1 MSGTVLL
8 MTLVLSMLVAPLADA
23 TQQLTKV
30 YRIGWLSSDFPRPD
44 RDPHPRET
52 FLHVHVVLYMNPYP
66 EHTPR
71 SPYC

>member
-44 RDPHPRET
+44 RDRKNSA
-52 FLHVHVVLYMNPYP
+52 LI
-66 EHTPR
+66 
-71 SPYC
+71 